1 MTKKDIDKAIR
12 EGEIIVTT
20 KDIVREA
27 VKRAVS
33 CLYDDVSDFHNNR
46 YMSGRDREF
55 EQLSEQQQNN
65 IADEVLGYLL
75 DV

>member
-27 VKRAVS
+27 VKQAVS
-33 CLYDDVSDFHNNR
+33 SLYDDVSNFANNR
-46 YMSGRDREF
+46 YMTGRDREF
-55 EQLSEQQQNN
+55 EQLSEQQQND
-65 IADEVLGYLL
+65 IADEVLDYLL
-75 DV
+75 DE